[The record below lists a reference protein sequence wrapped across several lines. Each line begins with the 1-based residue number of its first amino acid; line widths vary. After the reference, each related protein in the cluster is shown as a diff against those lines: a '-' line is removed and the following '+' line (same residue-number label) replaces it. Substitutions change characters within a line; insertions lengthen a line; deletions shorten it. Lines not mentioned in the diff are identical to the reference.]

1 MVVQFCDKPTGRG
14 SFLFTEWYFNT
25 DYYLVSATSLDCLC
39 FVLASSEADGKA
51 LVVKDMSEWA
61 SVFHEAASAKYND
74 TSMRSKENIT
84 KYVDMMA
91 KLVQAFVT
99 SNAFKKNQSK
109 HPFSDWVTVS
119 DDAFLISCRGNYEM
133 TCCAVKH
140 SVNNGSPPPSKHEE
154 EEPIAEPHDR
164 AKLVKKG

>member
-1 MVVQFCDKPTGRG
+1 
-14 SFLFTEWYFNT
+14 
-25 DYYLVSATSLDCLC
+25 
-39 FVLASSEADGKA
+39 
-51 LVVKDMSEWA
+51 VKDMSEWA

-119 DDAFLISCRGNYEM
+119 DEAFLILCLGNYEK
-133 TCCAVKH
+133 TWRAEKLR
-140 SVNNGSPPPSKHEE
+140 VNNGPRPPSGHEVVMGQSK
-154 EEPIAEPHDR
+154 AGQ
-164 AKLVKKG
+164 KKG